1 MKLFHVEI
9 KQNMFVTRYDRI
21 VSANNEQEARE
32 KALSSFNRWVRNK
45 TTDDTMSSVEDF
57 IATEL

>member
-21 VSANNEQEARE
+21 VSANSEQEARE

>member
-1 MKLFHVEI
+1 
-9 KQNMFVTRYDRI
+9 MFVTRYDRI
-21 VSANNEQEARE
+21 VSANSEQEARE